1 MNDNLLFQSIK
12 KALLNLEERG
22 DIVLCASDTNIPAK
36 RIYETV
42 SELVPNE
49 RLTTAE
55 LSGLRA
61 LILQAV
67 SDDRF
72 FDWEMPTL
80 TGLTSDQ
87 FKEVARK
94 LPKG

>member
-1 MNDNLLFQSIK
+1 MTEKLLLNAITR
-12 KALLNLEERG
+12 ALLDLEERG
-22 DIVLCASDTNIPAK
+22 DIVICTNKPDSSA
-36 RIYETV
+36 RVVYEAV
-42 SELVPNE
+42 SELVPSDKV
-49 RLTTAE
+49 TIAE
-55 LSGLRA
+55 LAGIRE

-67 SDDRF
+67 SDQRF

-87 FKEVARK
+87 FKEVANK